1 MDTVCGGI
9 FNKRVAMCYSSLSI
23 FTLCECMSLEAKQVY
38 PTGLNSTVMND
49 VPIDENGST
58 EMKTLK

>member
-1 MDTVCGGI
+1 MLFIT
-9 FNKRVAMCYSSLSI
+9 FNLYK
-23 FTLCECMSLEAKQVY
+23 CERMSLEAKQVY

-58 EMKTLK
+58 VMKTLK